1 MHSLL
6 LQLAGACLG
15 KDGMLRLPKS
25 EAAAPSKAGGA
36 DEMSCR
42 AYEVFTEETCLV
54 AFKWGYYGLHH
65 VLVTSCVA
73 APGVMRAVFQLLAEV
88 A

>member
-1 MHSLL
+1 
-6 LQLAGACLG
+6 
-15 KDGMLRLPKS
+15 
-25 EAAAPSKAGGA
+25 
-36 DEMSCR
+36 MSCR

-73 APGVMRAVFQLLAEV
+73 APGVMGVVFQLLAEV